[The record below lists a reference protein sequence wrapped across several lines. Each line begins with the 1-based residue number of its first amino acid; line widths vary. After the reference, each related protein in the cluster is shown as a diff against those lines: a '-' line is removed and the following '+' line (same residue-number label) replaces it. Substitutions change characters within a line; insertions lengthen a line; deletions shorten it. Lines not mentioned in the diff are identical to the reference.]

1 MIHRIRVPRSLLLA
15 AAAFCFSAAS
25 LSATSSAAEG
35 GGGGIG
41 WYSGYCNGG
50 TCCGVSGAGFTGCR
64 DSCGQGPVAQ
74 GTYFM
79 YSSLSCT
86 GTTDC

>member
-1 MIHRIRVPRSLLLA
+1 MFDRIRVPRSLALA
-15 AAAFCFSAAS
+15 VAAFCFSAAS
-25 LSATSSAAEG
+25 LNATPAVADE

-41 WYSGYCNGG
+41 WFSGYCNSG
-50 TCCGVSGAGFTGCR
+50 TCCGISGAGFTGCR

-74 GTYFM
+74 GSYFM
-79 YSSLSCT
+79 YPSLSCT